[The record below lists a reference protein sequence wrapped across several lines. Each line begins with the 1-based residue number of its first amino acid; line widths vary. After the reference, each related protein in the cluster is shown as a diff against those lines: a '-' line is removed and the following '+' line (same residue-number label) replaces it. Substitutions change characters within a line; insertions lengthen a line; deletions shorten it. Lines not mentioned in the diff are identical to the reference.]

1 MAETWDLLR
10 GDPSGRSDREF
21 YLGMIARYGEPV
33 LDAGCGTGR
42 LLLDYLEEG
51 IDIDG
56 VDVSPEMLDLCRA
69 KAKEKNLRPCL
80 FEQALETLS
89 LPSRYSTILAPSG
102 VLQLITDQTAASQV
116 MAHLYAHLVP
126 GGALVAPLMT
136 LWKAGMPLAT
146 EWENARI
153 REEDGALLTRMGR
166 VWYDGKS
173 ECEHTEDLYQVIIEG
188 DVVAVEHHRRSPASR
203 SYTQEQAR
211 TLFESAG
218 FGDLCFFR
226 GFTEKPATAEDML
239 FTVVGVNLE
248 ESPCKLCV
256 NCTTCSS
263 HFLETVA
270 LCRR

>member
-1 MAETWDLLR
+1 MVVSAQAVHRDYEYKGLMAETWDLLR

-21 YLGMIARYGEPV
+21 YLRTIAQYGEPV
-33 LDAGCGTGR
+33 LDVGCGTGR

-56 VDVSPEMLDLCRA
+56 VDISPEMLELCRA

-89 LPSRYSTILAPSG
+89 LPRRYRTILAPSS
-102 VLQLITDQTAASQV
+102 VLQLITDQTAARQV
-116 MAHLYAHLVP
+116 MAHLYAHLMP
-126 GGALVAPLMT
+126 GGTLVAPLMT
-136 LWKAGMPLAT
+136 LWKAGMPLVT

-153 REEDGALLTRMGR
+153 REEDSALLTRMGR
-166 VWYDGKS
+166 VWYDREI
-173 ECEHTEDLYQVIIEG
+173 ECEHTEDLYQIMIEG

-218 FGDLCFFR
+218 FGGLYFFR
-226 GFTEKPATAEDML
+226 GFTQEPATPEDML
-239 FTVVGVNLE
+239 FTVVGVH
-248 ESPCKLCV
+248 PR
-256 NCTTCSS
+256 TT
-263 HFLETVA
+263 
-270 LCRR
+270 